1 MHSRNLIISC
11 AHRGSCRALFLE
23 GGIQMFIGQV
33 ILAGVLG
40 AEFHKYGNA
49 LPKSV
54 AAGAVAVICFYVAAF
69 AWSWC
74 AAWPYFHFQ
83 LRSFLP
89 PCRAKLDQ

>member
-1 MHSRNLIISC
+1 
-11 AHRGSCRALFLE
+11 
-23 GGIQMFIGQV
+23 MFIGQV

-49 LPKSV
+49 LPKSA

-74 AAWPYFHFQ
+74 ASHTQHTHTPHNAD
-83 LRSFLP
+83 P
-89 PCRAKLDQ
+89 PVASCITSPRACF